1 MSAILLT
8 LFVAGFALGQLGGA
22 TLFLNARIYALDA
35 AVGALLLYCA
45 IRLKDKP
52 QSIPSLWLP
61 ILGFA
66 AIGGLSVIL
75 NRGAFPQFAQ
85 AVGLLYLVR
94 WLFYAALYWAA
105 ETSVLPTKSL
115 LRTLYAGGVVVALL
129 GLVQFAWYPN
139 LRNLYYLGWD
149 PHLERLFSTLLDPN
163 FTGIVL
169 VLALAVGMSLWQE
182 FKNKR
187 TVLII
192 GQVLLFVSLLL
203 TYSRSSYLALVAVGI
218 VVALFSVRL
227 RKSLGILAFIFFL
240 FLILL
245 PKTGEGQNLLREASV
260 KARMENL
267 RQGVTLFAG
276 SPIVGYGFNTLRYLP
291 QAQRVEGI
299 RTAGDES
306 IPSRSAAG
314 FDMSVVF
321 IAATTGIVGVALYLW
336 LLVRMAIIGRKNMY
350 FLAALSAVFVHSLFV
365 NTFFYP
371 WVMAFVWIWTGV
383 VEREGTTRAARAA
396 R

>member
-1 MSAILLT
+1 MSAILLG

-35 AVGALLLYCA
+35 AVGLLLLYCA
-45 IRLKDKP
+45 IRQKDKRR
-52 QSIPSLWLP
+52 SIPSLWLP
-61 ILGFA
+61 ILAFA
-66 AIGGLSVIL
+66 TLGAVSVVI
-75 NRGAFPQFAQ
+75 NRGAVPQFAQ

-94 WLFYAALYWAA
+94 WLFFAALYWAA
-105 ETSVLPTKSL
+105 ATSVIPTKSL
-115 LRTLYAGGVVVALL
+115 LRALYAGGVAVALL

-149 PHLERLFSTLLDPN
+149 PHFQRLFSTLLDPN
-163 FTGIVL
+163 FTGILL

-187 TVLII
+187 AVLIV
-192 GQVLLFVSLLL
+192 GQTLLFASLLL
-203 TYSRSSYLALVAVGI
+203 TYSRSSYLALVAAGV
-218 VVALFSVRL
+218 VVAMFSVRL
-227 RKSLGILAFIFFL
+227 RKALGILALLFFM

-245 PKTGEGQNLLREASV
+245 PKTGEGQNLLREASM

-267 RQGVTLFAG
+267 KEGFALFSG
-276 SPIVGYGFNTLRYLP
+276 SPIVGYGFNTLRYLT
-291 QAQRVEGI
+291 QAQSLEGI

-314 FDMSVVF
+314 FDMSIVS
-321 IAATTGIVGVALYLW
+321 IAATTGVIGVALYLW
-336 LLVRMAIIGRKNMY
+336 LLIRMAILGRKHVY
-350 FLAALSAVFVHSLFV
+350 FLAALAAVIVHSVFV
-365 NTFFYP
+365 NTLFYP

-383 VEREGTTRAARAA
+383 VEREASTRAVRAF